1 MPNGSIAVLGAG
13 ANASF
18 TLGGLLVEG
27 GLRVDG
33 DIRTLRVL
41 HCTLVPGR
49 SVEQEAP
56 FGPTGQSIV
65 VAPTSGGATINTALE
80 VEIAFSIVGALGMPS
95 HMAKLWLLDSI
106 VDGINANGATI
117 SWAVSDAPR
126 TGGPPAHIER
136 STLFGMSRF
145 LKLDMAS
152 ESIFTG
158 VVTVDQR
165 QQGCVRFSFVRRGSA
180 TPQQYRCQPALEIQ
194 LEKEQKQRDSIASG
208 IPLLPGW
215 DTAIEAEVA
224 MWLEPTF
231 QTDRYGRADFAQLRR
246 GCPVQIRTG
255 AEDGSEMG
263 AFRVLEQPQREGNLR
278 LRLDEYLPVGL
289 EAGLIYVT

>member
-1 MPNGSIAVLGAG
+1 
-13 ANASF
+13 
-18 TLGGLLVEG
+18 
-27 GLRVDG
+27 
-33 DIRTLRVL
+33 LRVL

-49 SVEQEAP
+49 SVEQERALP
-56 FGPTGQSIV
+56 PTGPSIV
-65 VAPTSGGATINTALE
+65 VTPSMGGVNINTALE
-80 VEIAFSIVGALGMPS
+80 VEIAFSIVGALTIPS
-95 HMAKLWLLDSI
+95 HIAKLWLLDSI
-106 VDGINANGATI
+106 VDGVLANGGAI
-117 SWAVSDAPR
+117 GSAVSDA
-126 TGGPPAHIER
+126 TSTSGPPAHIER
-136 STLFGMSRF
+136 STLFGTSRF

-194 LEKEQKQRDSIASG
+194 LEKERKQREALESG
-208 IPLLPGW
+208 TPLPPGW
-215 DTAIEAEVA
+215 EAAIEAEVM
-224 MWLEPTF
+224 MWLEPAF
-231 QTDRYGRADFAQLRR
+231 QTDRYGRPDFAQLRR
-246 GCPVQIRTG
+246 RCPIQIRTG

-263 AFRVLEQPQREGNLR
+263 AFCVLKQPQREGNLR